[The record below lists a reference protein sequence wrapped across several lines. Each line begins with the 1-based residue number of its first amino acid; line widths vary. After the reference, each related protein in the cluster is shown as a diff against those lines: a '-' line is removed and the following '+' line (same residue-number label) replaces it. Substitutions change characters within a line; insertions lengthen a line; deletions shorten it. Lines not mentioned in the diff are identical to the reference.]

1 MQKSQNEGLKREWL
15 PARIIALS
23 FFLVIC
29 TGTFLLWLPIS
40 AKPGQVT
47 TFMDAAFTAT
57 SATCV
62 TGLVTVDTATH
73 WSVFGQIVIMLLIQ
87 VGGLGLVTL
96 VSFFNVMIKKRI
108 GLRSMQLAGESIST
122 TDFKDVYSLL
132 KFIVTFSLSV
142 ESIGAV
148 FLMMTLVPKY
158 GLRGIFF
165 SVFLSVSSFCNAG
178 FDPFGFEEPFCS
190 LVGFYQSPMLLC
202 TIAGLII
209 IGGMGFGVWSNVL
222 SYKRTNHL
230 SLHTKLVIISTL
242 GLIIGGGLFIMLL
255 EWHNPATM
263 GYMTGEEKIYNAL
276 FLSVSSRTA
285 GFNSFDLAAMSA
297 PTKLFVC
304 LLMFI
309 GAAPGSTGGGIKI
322 TTAVVLIST
331 VWCALRGQG
340 EVYILK
346 HQIKKSTVYKSLAI
360 CTVAGLVCIVASVGA
375 SFSAEYMGIPH
386 WGIDAFFEAVSAFG
400 TVGLSV
406 GVTGGASILGKCAL
420 ILTMFIGRVGPVSF
434 ALALASAPRPK
445 KNVIMPE
452 GKIMVG

>member
-1 MQKSQNEGLKREWL
+1 MKKDGLKREWL
-15 PARIIALS
+15 PARTIALS

-29 TGTFLLWLPIS
+29 AGTLLLWLPIS
-40 AKPGQVT
+40 AKENVKT
-47 TFMDAAFTAT
+47 SFIDAFFTAT

-73 WSVFGQIVIMLLIQ
+73 WSLFGQIVILLLIQ
-87 VGGLGLVTL
+87 IGGLGLVTL

-132 KFIVTFSLSV
+132 KFIVRFSLAIEGV
-142 ESIGAV
+142 GAL
-148 FLMMTLVPKY
+148 FLMLTLVPKY

-165 SVFLSVSSFCNAG
+165 SLFLSVSSFCNAG
-178 FDPFGFEEPFCS
+178 FDPFGFEEHFCS
-190 LVGFYQSPMLLC
+190 LVGFYQSPLLLF

-222 SYKRTNHL
+222 SYKRSHHL
-230 SLHTKLVIISTL
+230 SLHTRLVIFSTVA
-242 GLIIGGGLFIMLL
+242 LIFGGGLFIMIL
-255 EWHNPATM
+255 EWHNPETL
-263 GYMTGEEKIYNAL
+263 GYMTTGEKVANSL

-285 GFNSFDLAAMSA
+285 GFNSFDLNAMTA
-297 PTKLFVC
+297 PGKLFVC

-322 TTAVVLIST
+322 TTMVVLAST
-331 VWCALRGQG
+331 VWCALRGLG
-340 EVYILK
+340 EVYILS
-346 HQIKKSTVYKSLAI
+346 HQIKKNIVYKSLAI
-360 CTVAGLVCIVASVGA
+360 CALAALVCIVASIGA
-375 SFSAEYMGIPH
+375 GFDIGDAESH
-386 WGIDAFFEAVSAFG
+386 WGINTFFEAVSAFG

-406 GVTGGASILGKCAL
+406 GVTGEASLIGKIAL
-420 ILTMFIGRVGPVSF
+420 ILTMYIGRVGPVSF
-434 ALALASAPRPK
+434 ALALASAPRPSK
-445 KNVIMPE
+445 AIIMPE